1 MAWVE
6 QVEYSLYDSHARRC
20 ISAID
25 FDRTYVAFAR
35 KVALYV
41 SAKGIGQHGFS
52 TTNGAGDD
60 GSPRPLRVR

>member
-25 FDRTYVAFAR
+25 FDRTDVALAR
-35 KVALYV
+35 KVTLYV
-41 SAKGIGQHGFS
+41 PAKGIGQYGFS
-52 TTNGAGDD
+52 AAYGAGDD
-60 GSPRPLRVR
+60 GSPRSIRVR